1 MTSRYRPSSR
11 LLNIGCGD
19 HYHADWCN
27 LEIAS
32 PDPKVILHDIR
43 RGLPFEDGY
52 FDAVYHSHVLEHL
65 TAEVGEHFLYECLR
79 VLRPGGVL
87 RIVVPDL
94 ETIASL
100 YLEKLRRVNE
110 HQDTTVADY
119 CWMKLELLDQMVRD
133 QSGGLMGRY
142 MTDPKIINSGFVR
155 TRLGNE
161 FARLQPSS
169 GVGCSPG
176 GSRTTRSLQGGWW
189 RAFRM
194 EIARTAVRLLLG
206 RSAEKA
212 FRAGVFR
219 DSGEVH
225 RWMYDRF
232 SLAQTCRKLGFVQ
245 FKICGPE
252 SSRIPDFKRF
262 QLDAA
267 HGVVRKPD
275 SLFVEC
281 LRPPAP
287 AATNLASSPSIP
299 ARVSESPPA
308 HSSVLSAAQ
317 TPNAA

>member
-1 MTSRYRPSSR
+1 MKSSYRPSSR

-19 HYHADWCN
+19 HYHPDWCN

-32 PDPKVILHDIR
+32 ADPSVILHDIR
-43 RGLPFEDGY
+43 RGLPFESAY

-65 TAEVGEHFLYECLR
+65 TAEDGERFLYECLR

-110 HQDTTVADY
+110 HHAATVADY
-119 CWMKLELLDQMVRD
+119 CWMKLELLDQMVRE
-133 QSGGLMGRY
+133 QSGGRMGRY
-142 MTDPKIINSGFVR
+142 MTDPKIINSDFVR
-155 TRLGNE
+155 TRLGSE
-161 FARLQPSS
+161 FARLLPNPQSTPNPQGQPLKS
-169 GVGCSPG
+169 VH
-176 GSRTTRSLQGGWW
+176 GGWW
-189 RAFRM
+189 RSLRT
-194 EIARTAVRLLLG
+194 EVARTVVRLLLG

-212 FRAGVFR
+212 FRTGIFR

-232 SLAQTCRKLGFVQ
+232 SLAQTCRKLGFIQ

-252 SSRIPDFKRF
+252 SSRIPEFRHYR
-262 QLDAA
+262 LDTCD
-267 HGVVRKPD
+267 GVVRKPD

-281 LRPPAP
+281 IRPPAS
-287 AATNLASSPSIP
+287 AAASLAPMSSS
-299 ARVSESPPA
+299 RVSESDPA
-308 HSSVLSAAQ
+308 PHAAFATTQ
-317 TPNAA
+317 SPNAA